1 MAWNFVRSI
10 YTYQLYNNSSEKV
23 KHPHLVTTCFHVQL
37 PCIVDRNIQY
47 ETVKWIPPFHKP
59 VSHSVQYRDST
70 IQLVITP
77 NPSLNFFTRYGC
89 GMDIFPAIPFF
100 SFSCHILGYPIFVI
114 FSHCCKQHRILL
126 VRIHLLLFPKDLGRD
141 VGYTVLLCRS
151 SAGNVFVRKSA

>member
-1 MAWNFVRSI
+1 MAWSFVRSI

-23 KHPHLVTTCFHVQL
+23 KHPQLVTTCFHVQL

-47 ETVKWIPPFHKP
+47 KIVKWIPPFHKP
-59 VSHSVQYRDST
+59 VSYSVQYRDST

-100 SFSCHILGYPIFVI
+100 SFSCHILGPYLSYLVIVVNSIVFYPFESICF
-114 FSHCCKQHRILL
+114 FSPGILSGILAIQFCCAVPVQAMFL
-126 VRIHLLLFPKDLGRD
+126 
-141 VGYTVLLCRS
+141 
-151 SAGNVFVRKSA
+151 